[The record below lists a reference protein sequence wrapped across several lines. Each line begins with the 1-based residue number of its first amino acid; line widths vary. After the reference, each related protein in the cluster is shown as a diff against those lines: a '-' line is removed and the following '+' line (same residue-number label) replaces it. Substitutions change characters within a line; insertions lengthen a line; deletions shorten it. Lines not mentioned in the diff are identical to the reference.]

1 MAAPAPGAPAQQQ
14 PNEFDLARKR
24 AQQQNNAAVQQQRD
38 AIKRR
43 AAAQGGLNSG
53 AFIKQEQQVL
63 QKGQEQLGQA
73 NEQIDTA
80 QRAEARRIKE
90 IEDQRAFQASES
102 KLARDLQAEQ
112 FAKQYGLSELQFK
125 AAQEQFGKQFGLQQ
139 SQLEAQ
145 TTGKY
150 KGADGKEVDTLAK
163 QQLDWTKGEAT
174 QDRADNKL
182 VNMVTTALS
191 GKNSGLS
198 PEAINSL
205 IEALSTGELPPGWPN
220 IQGPAAAPTTVE
232 QTMTQ
237 TGPGGEKPV
246 AVQSD
251 NRGTIAIYQDSKGRY
266 VYRNG
271 RKQYI

>member
-24 AQQQNNAAVQQQRD
+24 AQQQSNAAVQQQRD

-53 AFIKQEQQVL
+53 AFIKQEQQVM
-63 QKGQEQLGQA
+63 QQGQEQLGQA

-90 IEDQRAFQASES
+90 IEDQRAFEAGE
-102 KLARDLQAEQ
+102 AEKNRAYDREKFDKT
-112 FAKQYGLSELQFK
+112 FAWDKEK
-125 AAQEQFGKQFGLQQ
+125 FGKVFDFDKEKFDKTFGLQKEGLN
-139 SQLEAQ
+139 LEKEKFGWAKDTDARDFDKNSKTNVI
-145 TTGKY
+145 TT
-150 KGADGKEVDTLAK
+150 LI
-163 QQLDWTKGEAT
+163 
-174 QDRADNKL
+174 
-182 VNMVTTALS
+182 S

-198 PEAINSL
+198 EPAIK
-205 IEALSTGELPPGWPN
+205 ALVDFYENGTPIPAGWPN
-220 IQGPAAAPTTVE
+220 LQGPAAAPTTVE
-232 QTMTQ
+232 QTMNQ
-237 TGPGGEKPV
+237 TGPNGERPV
-246 AVQSD
+246 SVQSD
-251 NRGTIAIYQDSKGRY
+251 NRGTIAIYQDSNGRY